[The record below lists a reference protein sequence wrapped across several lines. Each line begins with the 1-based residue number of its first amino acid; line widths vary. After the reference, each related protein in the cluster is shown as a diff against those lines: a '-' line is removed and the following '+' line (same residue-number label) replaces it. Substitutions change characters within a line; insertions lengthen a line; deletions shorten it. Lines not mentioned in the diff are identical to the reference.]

1 MRRIVVAAGVALVAL
16 ALLLPSTHASS
27 TPVATSDEQYTAMGR
42 VFPDPHGCNAAG
54 SPFAK
59 GTICATDFLQHSEM
73 IDGLTYLETLFPD
86 FVEFYQLDEDFN
98 CQGKPVADAKD
109 ACADFKSAGLPVTA
123 DAQQGE
129 GLARDRVP
137 LHMVRITDE
146 RVPNKNKKYFV
157 FPLSIHG
164 IERAG
169 VEGGT
174 RAAEDLATWAACQS
188 EGEAPAIVDCANPDN
203 AAPHPLMEATPKG
216 SINAGDALKKA
227 VVYFIY
233 PNPDGWRRGERTT
246 GTQFYQRYNG
256 NGVDLNRDWPT
267 QGFTFRPYT
276 PWSEPETSG
285 FGKVLQAIG
294 PHDASGDPKWDG
306 GIDLHG
312 QLVDRAFSFTLMG
325 ASQRPYD
332 KNQRILQ
339 VVKGAWADAEKRLAW
354 STLIKPNDA
363 PPQPDDPRLY
373 GVQWGTVWDTIDYTV
388 TGALGDWIDSPIGLN
403 GDGIDNEMSLSHLS
417 NCGVGSCFDQDV
429 EQLHVDGNKSL
440 VYSMI
445 NFSLKPE
452 SHRFGTKGKVGY
464 VFNKRVVAAR
474 ARKHNV
480 PKKYQKYPPQEPI
493 SDQLLTAANEY
504 TQEFEIKGPKDKV
517 YNGGVGVTITCN
529 NVQGVGP
536 CALNEA
542 RLERKK
548 PQEPNAQGE
557 EWEVVNSYFN
567 QGNTYVQ
574 AGQALH
580 ANYPVPGTYRVKLYN
595 NPQGVFDADIEF
607 SREQAWEDPG
617 QLAYRASNMGF
628 WKDLS
633 KFARPRLGK
642 VTVPQILRSKKWRR
656 RFDTIVLTDSVYS
669 KKVARKL
676 KSWVA
681 KQDGNLVLT
690 DSSLKMLPR
699 MGIVKGKSSVAAGN
713 VYAGYV
719 NFASQKRESTYKDK
733 LAHNVNQPGA
743 AEGGA
748 PSNDDPQPGGEIHR
762 HQTYEPV
769 PIGFSIQTPGGG
781 DSNNSPYW
789 YVSAAAWKKAK
800 GTQHVTGT
808 TQQTTNVS
816 LGETKF
822 HGGRIRIIGALLPMP
837 TEKFDHPFGLAD
849 YSLTYTGYQLLK
861 NALAWKS

>member
-1 MRRIVVAAGVALVAL
+1 MRRGIVAFAGALIAL
-16 ALLLPSTHASS
+16 ALIWPASPALS
-27 TPVATSDEQYTAMGR
+27 SPVATSDTEYTALGR
-42 VFPDPHGCNAAG
+42 IFPDPHGCNAAG

-59 GTICATDFLQHSEM
+59 GTVCATDFIQYDEM
-73 IDGLTYLETLFPD
+73 VTGLGYLETLFPD
-86 FVEFYQLDEDFN
+86 FVEFYQLDQDFA
-98 CQGKPVADAKD
+98 CDGHQVDDPQK
-109 ACADFKSAGLPVTA
+109 ACAAFKSAGIPVTA
-123 DAQQGE
+123 SADNGE
-129 GLARDRVP
+129 GLERDQAP
-137 LHMVRITDE
+137 LYMVRITDE
-146 RVPNKNKKYFV
+146 RVSNKNKKYFV

-174 RAAEDLATWAACQS
+174 RAAEDLATWAAC
-188 EGEAPAIVDCANPDN
+188 EEDDTVPDIVDCASEDN
-203 AAPHPLMEATPKG
+203 KAPHPLMEATPKG
-216 SINAGDALKKA
+216 SITAGKALKKA

-233 PNPDGWRRGERTT
+233 PNADGWRRGDKTQ
-246 GTQFYQRYNG
+246 GAQFYQRYNG

-267 QGFTFRPYT
+267 MGFTFRPYT
-276 PWSEPETSG
+276 PWSEPETKG

-294 PHDASGDPKWDG
+294 PHDSRGKPKWDG

-388 TGALGDWIDSPIGLN
+388 TGALGDWIDSPMGLN

-417 NCGVGSCFDQDV
+417 NCGLGTCFDQDV

-445 NFSLKPE
+445 NFSLKKE
-452 SHRFGTKGKVGY
+452 GHRFGTKGRVGY
-464 VFNKRVVAAR
+464 VFNKGVAKAK
-474 ARKHNV
+474 ASTKSP
-480 PKKYQKYPPQEPI
+480 PKKYTKYPPQEPI
-493 SDQLLTAANEY
+493 DDQLLSPANEY
-504 TQEFEIKGPKDKV
+504 TQEFDIKGPKDKV
-517 YNGGVGVTITCN
+517 YNGGVEVTITCN
-529 NVQGVGP
+529 NLQGVGP

-548 PQEPNAQGE
+548 PAEPNVQGE
-557 EWEVVNSYFN
+557 EWEVVNTYFN

-580 ANYPVPGTYRVKLYN
+580 ANYPVPGRYRVKLYN
-595 NPQGVFDADIEF
+595 NPQGIFDADISF
-607 SREQAWEDPG
+607 SREKAWEDPG
-617 QLAYRASNMGF
+617 QKAYRATNMGF

-642 VTVPQILRSKKWRR
+642 LTPKKIKSTRKWRKR
-656 RFDTIVLTDSVYS
+656 YDTIVLTDKAYP
-669 KKVARKL
+669 KLAKKL

-681 KQDGNLVLT
+681 KQNGNLVLT
-690 DSSLKMLPR
+690 DSALKMLPK
-699 MGIVKGKSSVAAGN
+699 MKIVGKGSVTSGK

-719 NFASQKRESTYKDK
+719 NFSSSTKDITYDDP
-733 LAHNVNQPGA
+733 LAKKVNQPGA

-748 PSNDDPQPGGEIHR
+748 PSNDDPQPSGEIHR

-789 YVSAAAWKKAK
+789 SVDDVAWGKAK
-800 GTQHVTGT
+800 GKQRVVGT
-808 TQQTTNVS
+808 TQQTRNVS
-816 LGETKF
+816 YGETKWK
-822 HGGRIRIIGALLPMP
+822 GGRIRFIGALLPMP
-837 TEKFDHPFGLAD
+837 TEAFDHPFGLAD

-861 NALAWKS
+861 NALSWKS